1 MFYLIFAQN
10 LSAML
15 HTNDKFQAE
24 EERVGK
30 MDVLEKEANP
40 VEI

>member
-1 MFYLIFAQN
+1 
-10 LSAML
+10 ML
-15 HTNDKFQAE
+15 HTNDKFQVE

-30 MDVLEKEANP
+30 MDVLEKEANL